1 VAQAGALLGR
11 RFQVQPVTYPRAS
24 FAARE
29 RVSPIAV
36 MNTNIVR
43 EDPVKELVRSEV
55 APQGLDAYVVIT
67 KATSPYGSRGRTVAG
82 IGIINHAAVFG
93 ASAQIYALYM
103 IRVVDG
109 HSFKVIDKKSASPV
123 DSAELF
129 RLAGPSR
136 QIGASVLPGAQNL
149 AGNEQLKAAVTDL
162 IERSLPATLQDL
174 RLIDRSGS

>member
-1 VAQAGALLGR
+1 
-11 RFQVQPVTYPRAS
+11 
-24 FAARE
+24 
-29 RVSPIAV
+29 
-36 MNTNIVR
+36 
-43 EDPVKELVRSEV
+43 
-55 APQGLDAYVVIT
+55 
-67 KATSPYGSRGRTVAG
+67 
-82 IGIINHAAVFG
+82 
-93 ASAQIYALYM
+93 M

-136 QIGASVLPGAQNL
+136 QIGASVLPGAQNP